1 MDVSLNLGAFSSE
14 VGSYTST
21 NAKWSGKRC
30 VSSSFGAGIQLMPVK
45 SPSVSQRSSTPLKGV
60 EFVYPV
66 STIIGANRGF
76 TVIEAER
83 EADIHRAVRGWLD
96 LCTFDIYPIMRSEEA
111 VKA

>member
-1 MDVSLNLGAFSSE
+1 MRFLVVWGWDPANAREVSRRFAEEFNPSE
-14 VGSYTST
+14 
-21 NAKWSGKRC
+21 
-30 VSSSFGAGIQLMPVK
+30 
-45 SPSVSQRSSTPLKGV
+45 GV